1 MKTLPVLLLVML
13 VSCGH
18 KQMNKDD
25 LSGRYIRAFQSEYA
39 VGTDTLLFSKA
50 SDDNTY
56 RIRKVSGYYRIKDGV
71 RTDSMEFHEE
81 HWLGVFDKAHN
92 VIQVLPSGKLI
103 SVDVQQN
110 EILLG
115 SNIYKTDR

>member
-1 MKTLPVLLLVML
+1 MKTLPVLFLLL
-13 VSCGH
+13 LLSCN
-18 KQMNKDD
+18 NKMSKGN
-25 LSGRYIRAFQSEYA
+25 LSGSYARAFQSEYA
-39 VGTDTLLFSKA
+39 VGTDTLLLSKA

-81 HWLGVFDKAHN
+81 HWLGVYDKGHD
-92 VIQVLPSGKLI
+92 VIRVLPSGKVI
-103 SVDVQQN
+103 SVDLDKQ

-115 SNIYKTDR
+115 SSVYKQIE